1 MLFVL
6 MGDPRNEDDAE
17 DAPISVESATRAAKT
32 AATLGRAPKP
42 QATAK
47 IGKYD
52 LDKALEKS
60 RADDQDAK
68 EGRDEAPAS
77 ADRDP
82 RSPA

>member
-1 MLFVL
+1 MLFVR
-6 MGDPRNEDDAE
+6 MAGDPRNEDDSDE
-17 DAPISVESATRAAKT
+17 TPISVESAMRAAKT

-52 LDKALEKS
+52 LDTALAKS
-60 RADDQDAK
+60 REDGHDADDA
-68 EGRDEAPAS
+68 APPS
-77 ADRDP
+77 SNRDP